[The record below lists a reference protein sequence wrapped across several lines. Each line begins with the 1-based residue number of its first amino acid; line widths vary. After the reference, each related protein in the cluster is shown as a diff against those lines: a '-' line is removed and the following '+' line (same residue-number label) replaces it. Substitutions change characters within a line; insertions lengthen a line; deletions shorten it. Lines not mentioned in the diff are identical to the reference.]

1 MEVAAQRT
9 RLQELRSCAR
19 SGMARIDLTYAAR
32 ATNRHS
38 IRGRKTARY
47 QRVEAKP
54 SPKPKPKPPTVAELA
69 AAAAAA
75 KANLPSPPPADAWPI
90 DNRPKYKVPL
100 FRRSVGGDGAGLN
113 FLAGVRARGWSR
125 S

>member
-47 QRVEAKP
+47 QRGGEAESETETQTPNGCRASRGGRCRKGE
-54 SPKPKPKPPTVAELA
+54 SSIAATCRCVADRQ
-69 AAAAAA
+69 
-75 KANLPSPPPADAWPI
+75 PAEI
-90 DNRPKYKVPL
+90 QGSS
-100 FRRSVGGDGAGLN
+100 F
-113 FLAGVRARGWSR
+113 
-125 S
+125 